1 MQQLLLR
8 RPSEGV
14 HQTVAIGAAVLC
26 MTAATHQLC
35 SGLASTTR
43 ASRQARQHQL
53 VRQRVSAMRV
63 QNSPSMMTD
72 AAEPA
77 EAVSPTQRRLP
88 LFRDSLQ
95 PKVGG
100 TTYERPAVRPDST
113 ARVVIALLTTW
124 QHSAFAVLKR
134 S

>member
-1 MQQLLLR
+1 MQQLR

-14 HQTVAIGAAVLC
+14 HQAVAIGAAVLC

-53 VRQRVSAMRV
+53 VRQRMSAMRV

-95 PKVGG
+95 PKVGN
-100 TTYERPAVRPDST
+100 TTYEHNTRPHELSSHCLPYGNTS
-113 ARVVIALLTTW
+113 
-124 QHSAFAVLKR
+124 HSQ